1 MNDADW
7 DKSTY
12 CDYANGIF
20 TIPVAGW
27 YQLEFQGITL
37 QDGVSLT
44 LKEPGGVKMTH
55 RSGDRLPLL
64 AGAT

>member
-37 QDGVSLT
+37 QEGVSLRQIFLNLST
-44 LKEPGGVKMTH
+44 LGILLK
-55 RSGDRLPLL
+55 DLL
-64 AGAT
+64 A